1 MNLEQQK
8 KVFMLPQERQR
19 SDAQKLAFLLQGLEA
34 WRYQERLKRK
44 ALFEK
49 GIVSIE
55 KQGQTFYLKVKGWCV
70 AVCIVPYEN
79 FGKVI
84 QAVCD
89 TILAMKRE
97 EDDDAQKILQ

>member
-1 MNLEQQK
+1 M
-8 KVFMLPQERQR
+8 R
-19 SDAQKLAFLLQGLEA
+19 SEAQKQVLMRQKLEA
-34 WRYQERLKRK
+34 WRYQGHLKRK
-44 ALFEK
+44 ALIEK

-55 KQGQTFYLKVKGWCV
+55 KQGQTLCLKVKEWCV
-70 AVCIVPYEN
+70 AVCIVPYED

-97 EDDDAQKILQ
+97 EDDVQKILQ

>member
-1 MNLEQQK
+1 MRSEAQK
-8 KVFMLPQERQR
+8 QVLMRQR
-19 SDAQKLAFLLQGLEA
+19 LEE
-34 WRYQERLKRK
+34 WRRQVHLKRK
-44 ALFEK
+44 ALIEK

-55 KQGQTFYLKVKGWCV
+55 KKEQTLYLKVKGWCV
-70 AVCIVPYEN
+70 AVCITPYED

-97 EDDDAQKILQ
+97 YDNA

>member
-19 SDAQKLAFLLQGLEA
+19 SDAQKLAFTLQNLEA
-34 WRYQERLKRK
+34 WRYQEHLKRK

-70 AVCIVPYEN
+70 AVCVIPYDN
-79 FGKVI
+79 LGKII
-84 QAVCD
+84 QTICD

-97 EDDDAQKILQ
+97 EDDAQKILQ